1 MLSFP
6 HDLRYRLA
14 YDASLVTDVLSIFT
28 KTIFASLIERAREF
42 GAVRKPQSGAVS
54 FIQRFD
60 SALRLNLHIHSLVID
75 GVYAA
80 DDDDKP
86 QFQVLPAPGDEEI
99 VRLTG
104 LLAQRIRAFLQK
116 RGLGADSNP
125 EESDPLAR
133 EQPWLAGLYAASVR
147 GRLGKFG
154 TYGTRRGDQIDPE
167 SMEAPSNPR
176 CASVDGF
183 SVHANVAV
191 SAGDRARLERLAQ
204 YCARGPVATE
214 RLEMLTDGR
223 LLYRF
228 KRAWRDGTTHI
239 ILMPLDMLEKLSALI
254 PAPHAHLVRYAGLLA
269 PAAKWRSRDRAISS
283 IDGSRFHNPLL
294 RRRNNSLLQ
303 RIRGQ

>member
-1 MLSFP
+1 MLLS
-6 HDLRYRLA
+6 LR
-14 YDASLVTDVLSIFT
+14 SN
-28 KTIFASLIERAREF
+28 
-42 GAVRKPQSGAVS
+42 
-54 FIQRFD
+54 IQD
-60 SALRLNLHIHSLVID
+60 SATRNGVLRNRFR
-75 GVYAA
+75 
-80 DDDDKP
+80 P
-86 QFQVLPAPGDEEI
+86 
-99 VRLTG
+99 
-104 LLAQRIRAFLQK
+104 
-116 RGLGADSNP
+116 
-125 EESDPLAR
+125 
-133 EQPWLAGLYAASVR
+133 
-147 GRLGKFG
+147 
-154 TYGTRRGDQIDPE
+154 GTRRGDQIDPE
-167 SMEAPSNPR
+167 SMEALSNPR

-239 ILMPLDMLEKLSALI
+239 ILMPLDMLAIARKI
-254 PAPHAHLVRYAGLLA
+254 VRPNPGS
-269 PAAKWRSRDRAISS
+269 PCPFGPICRSFGSSSKMEIRDRANSS

>member
-1 MLSFP
+1 MP
-6 HDLRYRLA
+6 R
-14 YDASLVTDVLSIFT
+14 TM
-28 KTIFASLIERAREF
+28 TISRSSRCC
-42 GAVRKPQSGAVS
+42 
-54 FIQRFD
+54 
-60 SALRLNLHIHSLVID
+60 
-75 GVYAA
+75 
-80 DDDDKP
+80 
-86 QFQVLPAPGDEEI
+86 LPPGDEEI

-133 EQPWLAGLYAASVR
+133 EQPWLAGVYAASVR

-183 SVHANVAV
+183 SVHGNVAV

-254 PAPHAHLVRYAGLLA
+254 PAPHVHLVRYADLLA
-269 PAAKWRSRDRAISS
+269 PAAKWRSVIVPTAASMEADSTIHCCDVETTAYFKESAASEAVASAAESS
-283 IDGSRFHNPLL
+283 VAPHG
-294 RRRNNSLLQ
+294 RNYAWAELMK
-303 RIRGQ
+303 RV